1 MFQLKTII
9 PDLDW
14 GRKINSWTF
23 SSVDLSMEHV
33 TLPSTSPLPDTP
45 RPLLLCLHLVPQPK
59 MKGKAEK
66 ESGREGEKKGRKSRG
81 RIHSGSVS
89 IFQLG

>member
-23 SSVDLSMEHV
+23 SSVDLSVEHV

-45 RPLLLCLHLVPQPK
+45 PPPVPSPRTPTK
-59 MKGKAEK
+59 DE
-66 ESGREGEKKGRKSRG
+66 RKGRKGIREG
-81 RIHSGSVS
+81 RREERKKIQGKDSLRVS
-89 IFQLG
+89 